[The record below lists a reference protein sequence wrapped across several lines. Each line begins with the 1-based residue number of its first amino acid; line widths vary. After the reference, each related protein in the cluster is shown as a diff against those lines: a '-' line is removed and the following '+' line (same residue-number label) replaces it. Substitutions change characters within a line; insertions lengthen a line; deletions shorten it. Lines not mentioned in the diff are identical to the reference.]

1 MKYIKIDGEKIDPYF
16 IVGVTEDDSEE
27 TLYRRYKQK
36 AKILHPD
43 KAKGKDKKLCEKNFR
58 VLKESYD
65 FIKAEIRGENNR
77 NDIKK
82 LKEAKREKYKED
94 DAKNFKTKEE
104 KKKFDEKYE
113 KEKEKSK
120 RPEEFGHKDH
130 RRMKTTA
137 EYDELDVEI
146 ERILDK
152 FSSKKFNKIFEYIK
166 EKKKDDDKERGL
178 VQKTTDGFFGYNSG
192 TVKHMPISVYNG
204 LLLAGDDYGEEGKG
218 YYGDDYSD
226 YLDVLN
232 AIRNPKKGEI
242 DIKKIMRRKVKKEEI
257 KKNIKDLE
265 EKLDI
270 PRGSFVQS
278 NEEFELKKSKQL
290 KEEIERSKRMVMKYQ
305 DIFNKELIEQA
316 VRGQL
321 EMSSDTFGDTFD
333 DKLRIEENLMRRG
346 YNRNIT
352 Y

>member
-1 MKYIKIDGEKIDPYF
+1 MKYIKVDGEKIDPYF
-16 IVGVTEDDSEE
+16 IVGVTEDDTEE

-65 FIKAEIRGENNR
+65 FIKQEIRGENNR

-82 LKEAKREKYKED
+82 LKEVKREKYKEED
-94 DAKNFKTKEE
+94 SKNFNSKDE

-113 KEKEKSK
+113 KEKEKIK
-120 RPEEFGHKDH
+120 RPEEFGHKEH

-137 EYDELDVEI
+137 EYDNLDVDI
-146 ERILDK
+146 EKILDK
-152 FSSKKFNKIFEYIK
+152 FSSKKFNKVFEYVK
-166 EKKKDDDKERGL
+166 EKNKNEDKERGL
-178 VQKTTDGFFGYNSG
+178 VQRTTDGFFGYNSG
-192 TVKHMPISVYNG
+192 TVNHMPISVYNG

-232 AIRNPKKGEI
+232 GARNPKKEEI
-242 DIKKIMRRKVKKEEI
+242 NIKKIMRQKTKKEEI

-278 NEEFELKKSKQL
+278 NNQFEMKKSQQL
-290 KEEIERSKRMVMKYQ
+290 KEEIERSKRMVLKYQ
-305 DIFNKELIEQA
+305 EIFGKELIEQA
-316 VRGQL
+316 VKGKL
-321 EMSSDTFGDTFD
+321 EMSSDTFGDGFD
-333 DKLRIEENLMRRG
+333 DRLRIEENLTRKG
-346 YNRNIT
+346 YNKNIT